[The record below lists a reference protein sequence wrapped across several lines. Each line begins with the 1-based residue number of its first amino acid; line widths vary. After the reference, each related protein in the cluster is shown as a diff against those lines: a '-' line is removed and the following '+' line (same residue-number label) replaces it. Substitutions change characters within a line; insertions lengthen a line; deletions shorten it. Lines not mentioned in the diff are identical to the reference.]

1 MEVGLLSEESRINS
15 TEISLITVC
24 DTHLYTNS
32 NGDSCPQFL
41 IMVAG
46 HSEVGFSWFG
56 NHAGFVFINWMSFLR
71 NQGFFWHFFKYMY
84 QSGNHVLPL
93 PLLKIVVTLSKL
105 GKLLYM
111 YEFILSHTKISQMC
125 MCKSVYYQVSLNCR
139 PRFWK
144 GNFKKKIFPFDLS
157 WRLKRK

>member
-1 MEVGLLSEESRINS
+1 MWHTLVYKQQWWFLSPISDYVSWPRWSR
-15 TEISLITVC
+15 V
-24 DTHLYTNS
+24 
-32 NGDSCPQFL
+32 FL
-41 IMVAG
+41 IRKSCRVCFYKLDVIFTK
-46 HSEVGFSWFG
+46 S
-56 NHAGFVFINWMSFLR
+56 R
-71 NQGFFWHFFKYMY
+71 GFFWHFFKYMY

-144 GNFKKKIFPFDLS
+144 GNFKKKIFPFHLS
-157 WRLKRK
+157 WRLKKKNNEYSSVNV